1 MALLTGYSDTNKELR
16 QSAATRTVRTLASAY
31 GVWYWHVESI
41 TTESFSYV
49 GMTKAAADACAA
61 AMVTAYMKTKSI
73 PSIQAGE
80 IVTTSVSQCVA
91 DIRAVRTEGNTW
103 QVNVEVNEV
112 DHSFLLAA
120 AEQEDP

>member
-61 AMVTAYMKTKSI
+61 AMVTAYTKTKSI

-112 DHSFLLAA
+112 DHSFSLAA
-120 AEQEDP
+120 AE